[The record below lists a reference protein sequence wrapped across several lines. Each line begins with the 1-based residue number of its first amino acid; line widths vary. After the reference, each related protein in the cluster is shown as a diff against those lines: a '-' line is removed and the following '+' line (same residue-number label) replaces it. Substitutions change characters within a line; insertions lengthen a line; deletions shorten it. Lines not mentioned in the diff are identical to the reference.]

1 MPKTIVPS
9 FRGISWQ
16 SDIDPTN
23 LFFCTR
29 THWENEHNYSSTTY
43 TLAHVDIMRH
53 TAAKFASNK
62 ELMARYKKC
71 NLQLLDA
78 LHPNQLEK
86 IMPNYLVPLPN

>member
-1 MPKTIVPS
+1 
-9 FRGISWQ
+9 
-16 SDIDPTN
+16 
-23 LFFCTR
+23 
-29 THWENEHNYSSTTY
+29 
-43 TLAHVDIMRH
+43 MRH